1 MHNRT
6 DALEGIVAIPV
17 TPFADDGIDL
27 DRYREILDHILDA
40 GVRTLTPN
48 GNTGEFYA
56 LSQSERDTILDVTAE
71 HTRGRATL
79 VAGVGFDIAT
89 AIADARRAARA
100 GAEFIMIHQPVHP
113 YISRQ
118 GWLDYHATIASA
130 VPDLGVVLYVRNTQV
145 DGELVRALADRC
157 PNVVAVKYA
166 VADPV
171 LFAAVKSAAPHLVW
185 IAGLAE
191 PYALSYFAHGATGF
205 TSGLVN
211 VNPRLS
217 VDLLAALRAGDFE
230 SARRLEARIA
240 EFEQL
245 RGAHGSANNV
255 SIVKEALAQ
264 LGLVSR
270 SVRPPSAVVTPAIA
284 ERVSVILDDWARDYR
299 LVPEASQAG
308 TA

>member
-17 TPFADDGIDL
+17 TPFAGDGLDL

-40 GVRTLTPN
+40 GVHTLTPN

-56 LSQSERDTILDVTAE
+56 LSQAERDVVLDVTAE
-71 HTRGRATL
+71 HVRDRATI
-79 VAGVGFDIAT
+79 VAGVGFDTAT
-89 AIADARRAARA
+89 AITDARRAQRA

-118 GWLDYHATIASA
+118 GWLDYHAAIASA
-130 VPDLGVVLYVRNTQV
+130 VPDLGIVLYVRNTQI
-145 DGELVRALADRC
+145 DGALVRELADRC
-157 PNVVAVKYA
+157 RNVVAVKYA

-171 LFAAVKSAAPHLVW
+171 MFAAVRSAAPHLIW

-211 VNPRLS
+211 VNPQLS
-217 VDLLAALRAGDFE
+217 VDLLAALRTGDFE
-230 SARRLEARIA
+230 TARRLEDRIA
-240 EFEQL
+240 EFELL
-245 RGAHGSANNV
+245 RAANGSANNV

-264 LGLVSR
+264 LGLVTR
-270 SVRPPSAVVTPAIA
+270 SVRPPSAVVAPEVA
-284 ERVSVILDDWARDYR
+284 ERVSVILDDWSRDYR
-299 LVPEASQAG
+299 LTPARSNASAV
-308 TA
+308 